1 MTDGKCYF
9 VLSTAQVFPLGSVL
23 WEMFSTN
30 AFREIYYGSSRI
42 SRMSL
47 EKVWLLRI
55 EMSTNFN
62 PKPCLLQN
70 RRAASLVFI
79 ARVCPLASTSCSGR
93 LPHVVERGKNLLE
106 WNGCTFDSDWTCVK
120 NPCTKYLQSTFTY
133 LFLAWLCHH
142 GVCVTV
148 TKGNTP
154 SPFIV
159 LTTIIWSG
167 SPPLSHT
174 WRPFTQ
180 SLSPVYKSLA

>member
-1 MTDGKCYF
+1 
-9 VLSTAQVFPLGSVL
+9 
-23 WEMFSTN
+23 MFSTN
-30 AFREIYYGSSRI
+30 AFGEIYYGSSRI

-47 EKVWLLRI
+47 ETVWRLLRI
-55 EMSTNFN
+55 ATSTKFN

-79 ARVCPLASTSCSGR
+79 ARVCPLESTSCFGR
-93 LPHVVERGKNLLE
+93 LPHVVERGKNLESRSGMVAPLTLI
-106 WNGCTFDSDWTCVK
+106 GRVSK

-154 SPFIV
+154 PPPFIV

-167 SPPLSHT
+167 SAPLIHDDLSH
-174 WRPFTQ
+174 RSSALCISH
-180 SLSPVYKSLA
+180 SLNITLCLKRMFS